1 MASVK
6 FYLKNPKGNSSSIFF
21 RLNYGAYTIV
31 NGKKR
36 YLPMQYHTDETIN
49 PTFWNS
55 KKGEAKQVSRFPQ
68 YPEFNARLSNI
79 RDNVLN
85 VLRRLKNDDITVTN
99 DVLRNELDILF
110 RKSRNQTD
118 VNSKME
124 LMAFIPYFIET
135 SNKSTGTKKSYSRV
149 YADLQEYETAKNIS
163 LTFERI
169 DIDFHDNFIQFLKS
183 KDYAPNTIGTRIKVL
198 KTFMSVAHDRNLHS
212 NTDFKKKAFDKPKEE
227 TTGVYLN
234 EKELQDIY
242 NLDYTDNKK
251 YDAVRDWFIIGAY
264 TGLRFS
270 DLQGLKKENIKNNN
284 IEIRT
289 IKTGVSIAV
298 PLHPFVKAIF
308 EKYDYELPKLI
319 SNQKFN
325 KYIKEISEKA
335 KIEAL
340 VPVEETK
347 GNLKKKTTKR
357 KHQLVSAHTARR
369 SFATNAFIAGV
380 SSIQLMKMT
389 GHKTEKAF
397 LQYIKM
403 SEAENAKKLQL
414 HPFFNKM
421 IVK

>member
-55 KKGEAKQVSRFPQ
+55 KKGEAKQVNRFPQ

-135 SNKSTGTKKSYSRV
+135 SNKSTGTKKSYNRV

-251 YDAVRDWFIIGAY
+251 YEAVRDWFIIGAY

-298 PLHPFVKAIF
+298 PLHPFVKAVF

-347 GNLKKKTTKR
+347 GNLKKKITKR